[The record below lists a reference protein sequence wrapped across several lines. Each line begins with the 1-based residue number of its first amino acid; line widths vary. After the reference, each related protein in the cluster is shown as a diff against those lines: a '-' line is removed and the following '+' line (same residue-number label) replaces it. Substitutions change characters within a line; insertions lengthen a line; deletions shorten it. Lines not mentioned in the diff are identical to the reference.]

1 MKATV
6 IVGTQWGDEGK
17 GKVVD
22 YYSKGVD
29 AVARFQGGNNAGH
42 TVIVD
47 GKKYVLHFI
56 PSGAVRG
63 LKCVLGNG
71 MVIEPRV
78 LLEEIGMLQGL
89 GIEPDLLID
98 HKAHVITQKQLDRDA
113 KDSKIGTTKK
123 GIGPCYEDKAARTGI
138 RVMDLFDKE
147 TVGEEYY
154 EAGQKLKKY
163 IGDASLAMSEMNKV
177 LIEGAQGTMLDID
190 YGTYP
195 FVTSSHT
202 VAGSACI
209 GLGIGPGVIEKV
221 IGITKAYTTRV
232 GNGPF
237 PTELE
242 DTDGKSLRERGKEFG
257 ATTGRPR
264 RCGWFDSLVVKYAVR
279 VNGINELVL
288 TKLDI
293 LDGFE
298 KVKVCVAYEKGGEK
312 VMDLPPR
319 LDGWAPVYEEMP
331 GWKSSQVESYD
342 ALPQEA
348 KDYVKRIESLVGAK
362 IKMLSTGPGRNE
374 VITRD

>member
-22 YYSKGVD
+22 YYSGGMD

-63 LKCVLGNG
+63 VKCVLGNG
-71 MVIEPRV
+71 MVIEPRK
-78 LLEEIGMLQGL
+78 LLKEIEMLRGL

-98 HKAHVITQKQLDRDA
+98 HKAHIITQEQLDRDA
-113 KDSKIGTTKK
+113 RDSKIGTTKK

-147 TVGEEYY
+147 TVDEEYY
-154 EAGQKLKKY
+154 AAGQKLKKY
-163 IGDASLAMSEMNKV
+163 VGDASLALSRMNNV

-221 IGITKAYTTRV
+221 VGITKAYTTRV

-237 PTELE
+237 PTELGGE
-242 DTDGKSLRERGKEFG
+242 VGKELRQKGNEVG

-264 RCGWFDSLVVKYAVR
+264 RCGWLDALVVKYAVR
-279 VNGINELVL
+279 INGIGELVL

-293 LDGFE
+293 LDGFDT
-298 KVKVCVAYEKGGEK
+298 VKVCVAYEKSGER
-312 VMDLPPR
+312 VEDLPPR
-319 LDGWAPVYEEMP
+319 LGGWEPIYEEMP
-331 GWKSSQVESYD
+331 GWDNSRVGSYGE
-342 ALPQEA
+342 LPPEA
-348 KDYVKRIESLVGAK
+348 RAYIEKIESLVGAR
-362 IKMLSTGPGRNE
+362 IAMLSTGPARNDVLKRE
-374 VITRD
+374 